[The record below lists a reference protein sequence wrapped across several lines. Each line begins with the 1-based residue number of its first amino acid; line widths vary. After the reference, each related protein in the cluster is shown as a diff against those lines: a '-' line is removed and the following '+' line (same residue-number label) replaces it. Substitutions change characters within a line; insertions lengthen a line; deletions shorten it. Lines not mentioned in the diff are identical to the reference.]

1 MKCLYLISHRFEKG
15 SFSAI
20 LGPNGSGKTTLIRLI
35 NHILRPQ
42 EGEILIAGEN
52 IKGLSVKDIARK
64 IAYVPQFQTTVF
76 PATVFDTILLGRNP

>member
-1 MKCLYLISHRFEKG
+1 MEMIELRNIYFSYNHLPVIKGISHRFEKG

-42 EGEILIAGEN
+42 EGEILIAGDR
-52 IKGLSVKDIARK
+52 KSV
-64 IAYVPQFQTTVF
+64 V
-76 PATVFDTILLGRNP
+76 